1 MFCFLMLASW
11 HLLIYHRCM
20 EKHIL
25 KQKLLED
32 PVVAR
37 LLNNPNWAPA
47 ARAAIAELVDG
58 KKCPVSSWRK
68 SSTWQQVQMVLD
80 EVKSG

>member
-1 MFCFLMLASW
+1 MNKDA
-11 HLLIYHRCM
+11 IK
-20 EKHIL
+20 E
-25 KQKLLED
+25 KLLEH
-32 PVVAR
+32 PIVTR

-47 ARAAIAELVDG
+47 AQAAIAELVEG

-80 EVKSG
+80 EIKNA

>member
-1 MFCFLMLASW
+1 MDKAMV
-11 HLLIYHRCM
+11 
-20 EKHIL
+20 
-25 KQKLLED
+25 KQKLLES
-32 PVVAR
+32 PIVTR

-47 ARAAIAELVDG
+47 AQAAIAELVDG

-80 EVKSG
+80 EAKSS